1 MNKRRQKG
9 STKARTTSVKLLPED
24 ERLLSELRK
33 RNYWNTSGK
42 LLSWAIRAK
51 HLELFGD
58 TVSQSE
64 KQIDDLAKPT
74 PIPTE
79 ETSDEQFDPSVKE
92 ADGEAFTDV
101 VTQHNPRGMTS
112 SIDWPF
118 CEDEK
123 ELRWFTVLSKTP
135 RSTKEKAP
143 YFILKVKGHGPEE
156 FSLFVFD
163 LYAPDIIMPGS
174 KYVAMVKRGAK
185 GLGCSYRSFTQVA

>member
-58 TVSQSE
+58 TCVDLVKSQSE
-64 KQIDDLAKPT
+64 KQIDDLAGLT

-79 ETSDEQFDPSVKE
+79 ERDIALEDVEDLATPEQFDPSVKE
-92 ADGEAFTDV
+92 ADAEAFMDV
-101 VTQHNPRGMTS
+101 VTKRWDRMT
-112 SIDWPF
+112 
-118 CEDEK
+118 
-123 ELRWFTVLSKTP
+123 
-135 RSTKEKAP
+135 
-143 YFILKVKGHGPEE
+143 
-156 FSLFVFD
+156 
-163 LYAPDIIMPGS
+163 
-174 KYVAMVKRGAK
+174 K
-185 GLGCSYRSFTQVA
+185 GLSCSYRSFTRVA